1 MIDFIFWED
10 GRNFAFLQELQI
22 VADVD
27 VALLVS
33 NSSLRGHHSIKLRI
47 YQWLYF
53 MIKVTYHEIYIL
65 DTMHMSVLLIVKHA
79 VQQGSPIPLLSATT

>member
-1 MIDFIFWED
+1 MGEILLFFK
-10 GRNFAFLQELQI
+10 NSKLF
-22 VADVD
+22 ADVD
-27 VALLVS
+27 VVLLVS
-33 NSSLRGHHSIKLRI
+33 NSSLWGDHSIKLRI

-79 VQQGSPIPLLSATT
+79 VQQGSPIPLLSAPT